1 MQHLDEIVQSMPRI
15 GEIDREATRLH
26 VEQHF
31 SAQVMA
37 ENYAHIYQQVIAM
50 SKEKVA

>member
-1 MQHLDEIVQSMPRI
+1 MHHLDEIVQSMPRI
-15 GEIDREATRLH
+15 GEIDREATRLY

-31 SAQVMA
+31 SAQVIA